1 MSDLNPSEILKKKR
15 NRGRQPKTIPQQ
27 TKPKFIQKKLKLGK
41 KVKKNTRQ
49 NIIKPKPIKKIVEYQ
64 NYLTGNINPIN
75 KIEKTLPEEENEFKK
90 EDSCQENS
98 LGQLTKNF
106 INYIKTTGKKSINI
120 NDLVN
125 ELQVKKRRIY
135 DITNVLQGI
144 GYLQKSGKNEII
156 WTKTIINK
164 TKSKKKLANK
174 KNNNNNNI
182 NNNKQKINIEQLE
195 QEKDKY
201 EKQINIF
208 KDEFNSIAKKVD
220 FAKYGYI
227 TKDDLKTL
235 SINDKV
241 DLLII
246 KATKGTV
253 MNIVDKNDIKITYE
267 KVKKLMENGEMK
279 TNEVL
284 LNILKKNNQLLF
296 TCPEN
301 EGLSLYNV
309 KNGEIQEIGT
319 NMNNNI
325 NNNNNRKNIS
335 ISKFINN
342 NFNINN
348 LIENKNINFAFNYNV
363 NINKD
368 NLIPNNNTI
377 NNKINNN
384 LIVLNNN
391 NNNNNNNKEELGNNK
406 YKTNNNNNTSFS
418 KSFFVNYNERGNNE
432 TIPHNITVNNEEK
445 NIGVYA
451 TPSKTTYNQ
460 GHMLN
465 SQISGGINFFNYKNQ
480 MKKSNINN
488 NNNANNFVEENFSFT
503 ANSSF
508 QKK

>member
-64 NYLTGNINPIN
+64 NYLTGNIIPIN

-309 KNGEIQEIGT
+309 KN
-319 NMNNNI
+319 
-325 NNNNNRKNIS
+325 
-335 ISKFINN
+335 
-342 NFNINN
+342 
-348 LIENKNINFAFNYNV
+348 
-363 NINKD
+363 
-368 NLIPNNNTI
+368 
-377 NNKINNN
+377 
-384 LIVLNNN
+384 
-391 NNNNNNNKEELGNNK
+391 
-406 YKTNNNNNTSFS
+406 
-418 KSFFVNYNERGNNE
+418 
-432 TIPHNITVNNEEK
+432 
-445 NIGVYA
+445 
-451 TPSKTTYNQ
+451 
-460 GHMLN
+460 
-465 SQISGGINFFNYKNQ
+465 
-480 MKKSNINN
+480 
-488 NNNANNFVEENFSFT
+488 
-503 ANSSF
+503 
-508 QKK
+508 